1 MKKILITITAG
12 LISTMAHSA
21 SVDTL
26 VDSSQ
31 SWNGT
36 TLPSISTKNTQ
47 VKILRITIKAGEK
60 LPMHK
65 HPVVNAGYLIKG
77 QLTVIT
83 EKGKVLEMKAGDQIV
98 EIVNQWHY
106 GENKG
111 TTDAEIVVVY
121 VGEKGQPVTIK
132 K

>member
-1 MKKILITITAG
+1 MNKLIAILMAG
-12 LISTMAHSA
+12 FMSTSA
-21 SVDTL
+21 FSATVDKLADTEN
-26 VDSSQ
+26 

-36 TLPSISTKNTQ
+36 TLPSIATKNTS
-47 VKILRITIKAGEK
+47 VKVLRITIKAGEK

-65 HPVVNAGYLIKG
+65 HPVVNIGYLTKG
-77 QLTVIT
+77 QLTVTT

-98 EIVNQWHY
+98 EVVNQWHY

-121 VGEKGQPVTIK
+121 VGEKGQAVTIK